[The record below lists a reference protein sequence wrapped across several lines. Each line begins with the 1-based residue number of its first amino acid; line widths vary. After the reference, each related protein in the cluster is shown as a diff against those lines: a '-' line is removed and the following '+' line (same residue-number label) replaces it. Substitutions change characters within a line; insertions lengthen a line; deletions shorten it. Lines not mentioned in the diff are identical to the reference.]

1 MSQNLLVKGKELK
14 EGYNP
19 VASAENA
26 PLKFLEFGRLRL
38 SQGASHTFGP
48 DDRERAVTIF
58 AGQAD
63 LTIVTQERGT
73 EEYRALGARANVFG
87 GKATAIYLPRES
99 RGALVCL
106 SASLEAGI
114 FSAPARRLTQPRVLL
129 PEDLVCAQPGAANWT
144 RDVQTSIGNNV
155 DADRLLVG
163 ETFNRP
169 GCWSSYPPHK
179 HDTLNPPV
187 EYPAE
192 EVYFFLVNPPQGFG
206 IQRVYTAPGHPNP
219 IDGVYV
225 VENGDTTILPA
236 GYHPVAAAAGYTL
249 YYCWGIAGE
258 ERRYGAWTDDPA
270 HAWVKLAEPLL
281 NAFQR

>member
-1 MSQNLLVKGKELK
+1 MTYNLLRKAKPIQ
-14 EGYNP
+14 EGYNLI
-19 VASAENA
+19 ASPKDA

-38 SQGASHTFGP
+38 LQGASFTFP
-48 DDRERAVTIF
+48 ADDRERAVTIF
-58 AGQAD
+58 GGQAD

-73 EEYRALGARANVFG
+73 EEHKGLGSRPNVFA
-87 GKATAIYLPRES
+87 GKATAIYLPRETRAS
-99 RGALVCL
+99 LTCL
-106 SASLEAGI
+106 SASLDAGV
-114 FSAPARRLTQPRVLL
+114 FSAPSRRLTQPRVLL
-129 PEDLVCAQPGAANWT
+129 PQDLICAQPGASNWT
-144 RDVQTSIGNNV
+144 REVQTSVGTNV

-192 EVYFFLVNPPQGFG
+192 EIYFFLANPPQGFG
-206 IQRVYTAPGHPNP
+206 IQRIYTAPDYPDP
-219 IDGVYV
+219 IDAVYV

-236 GYHPVAAAAGYTL
+236 GYHPVAAAAGYAL
-249 YYCWGIAGE
+249 YYYWGIAGE

-270 HAWVKLAEPLL
+270 HAWVKAAEPLL
-281 NAFQR
+281 KNL